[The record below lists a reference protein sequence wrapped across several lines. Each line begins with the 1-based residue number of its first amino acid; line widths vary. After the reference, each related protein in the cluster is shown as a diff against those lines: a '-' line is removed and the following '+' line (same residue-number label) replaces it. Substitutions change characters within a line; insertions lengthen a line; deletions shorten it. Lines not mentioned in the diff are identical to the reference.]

1 MKIYITNINE
11 SWIIDRVKKEWVQ
24 LNKKVSTKFKYN
36 SDIVWVI
43 APWSL
48 KNNEVLKY
56 KNKKIIYSVYHIEE
70 SSKNST
76 ELNNIFKFDYLIDA
90 YHTISMQ
97 TYTILKKNTKKPIYF
112 IPFWVNQ
119 KIFFNIK
126 NKKIIRDKY
135 GFSENEF
142 LVGSFQR
149 DTESKD
155 LTSPKLIKGPDIL
168 VALLSELNKENENLI
183 AVLTG
188 KRRNYVINEL
198 EKLDI
203 KYKYFEMTEFN
214 ELNELYNILN
224 LYLITSRLEGGPQ
237 ALVECGQTLTPV
249 LSTNVGIAELILA
262 KESIYDFNDLSTFK
276 NAKTNVEHAF
286 LQSSNFTI
294 PNGMTKF
301 IQMFKEVHEK

>member
-56 KNKKIIYSVYHIEE
+56 
-70 SSKNST
+70 
-76 ELNNIFKFDYLIDA
+76 
-90 YHTISMQ
+90 
-97 TYTILKKNTKKPIYF
+97 
-112 IPFWVNQ
+112 
-119 KIFFNIK
+119 K

-286 LQSSNFTI
+286 IQTSHFTI

-301 IQMFKEVHEK
+301 IQMFKEVHEN